1 MSEHLEFAPDT
12 PLSLKEAADV
22 LLRGLVK
29 ASTLRAAADR
39 GELEVERLGRRI
51 VTTPA
56 DVLAWRKSCRTKAE
70 SHTSISNAG
79 KTAKR
84 SVASV
89 TGDREQALAAALRTA
104 KALKEGSRQG
114 QAENGG
120 GPRVRLKKKGRGK

>member
-70 SHTSISNAG
+70 AHTSISNAG

-84 SVASV
+84 SVTSV
-89 TGDREQALAAALRTA
+89 TGDSEQALAAALRTI

-114 QAENGG
+114 HAENGG
-120 GPRVRLKKKGRGK
+120 GPGVRLKKRRRP